1 MLTWKAHALRVFT
14 KKPKYKSSHEL
25 QDPLLQRLKTNM
37 TRPVIFFTK
46 EPIVICLGFYL
57 TMIYVL
63 VFTNLNGFTYIFTT
77 TYGFSP
83 GEKGSAFGA
92 VAVGVLLNTC
102 TQPLHARGYHRHLAR
117 AQNSSEAKDEAK
129 VEPEYRLWSAIIAA
143 PFLPISLFWIGWTNY
158 TTVSYWN
165 GLLAAALF
173 GWSLNGIFVAVYQYI
188 IDSYE
193 TESAS
198 ALSSITFMRY
208 IVAGGMVVADMKM
221 YETLGVHWTMT
232 MLGCLGVVLTPLP
245 LLFWRFGNEVRE
257 RSTFAQGVR

>member
-1 MLTWKAHALRVFT
+1 MLTWKAGALRTYT
-14 KKPKYKSSHEL
+14 KNDKFKSSHEM
-25 QDPLLQRLKTNM
+25 QDSLLKRLKTNL
-37 TRPVIFFTK
+37 TRPLIFFAR

-63 VFTNLNGFTYIFTT
+63 VFTNLQGFTYIFTY

-92 VAVGVLLNTC
+92 VAIGILLNTC
-102 TQPLHARGYHRHLAR
+102 TQPFHARGYQRRLAALQR
-117 AQNSSEAKDEAK
+117 SSEKEDHVK

-158 TTVSYWN
+158 SDISYWN
-165 GLLAAALF
+165 GLAGAALF

-193 TESAS
+193 TESSS

-208 IVAGGMVVADMKM
+208 IVAGGMVIADMKM

-232 MLGCLGVVLTPLP
+232 MLGCVGIVLTPLP
-245 LLFWRFGNEVRE
+245 LLFWRFGHKVRK
-257 RSTFAQGVR
+257 RSRFAQEF